1 MKIIFSLVVL
11 SAAFTLSA
19 VKNKLSQE
27 ETHDSSYSA
36 VYAALRTDMR
46 GAHQLFFNL
55 KKGEKII
62 DNPQKSRG
70 LKDKKNKL
78 KKNEKGG
85 RGLLSLAAKA
95 AQNKYML
102 GREIA

>member
-1 MKIIFSLVVL
+1 MKIIFPLVFL

-19 VKNKLSQE
+19 VKSNGSFQ
-27 ETHDSSYSA
+27 DQNDSYSA
-36 VYAALRTDMR
+36 VYAALKSDMR
-46 GAHQLFFNL
+46 GARQLFLNL
-55 KKGEKII
+55 KKGEEII
-62 DNPQKSRG
+62 NNPQKSRG